1 MATTTIANL
10 PALAVMTDS
19 SAIPVDTGTD
29 TFKMSGANLKNYF
42 GSASLIS
49 NGTSYANIASTDG
62 NVVISADGSEWTFGT
77 DGNLTFPTGNL
88 VITPDDPAGNI
99 ASIVSTDHQLAILS
113 TGANGAVATVWVE
126 DYANVGTSNIAAV
139 YANPTPESKIVRIAV
154 GQNGSPGPNLWD
166 FGTDGSLT
174 FPTAN
179 IDLHNG
185 GVQSGEVLQFG
196 NPNLQSIITGP
207 TPAENV
213 SAQRLII
220 QGQRGNGTGEGGDV
234 YVWGGDADTNG
245 GDIKIY
251 AGDADNVST
260 GGGGY
265 INLAGGDGFDNGGHI
280 NIDGGQGETDGGA
293 VNIQGGYG
301 TTGQGGTVQITGGAA
316 PLQGSYGNVE
326 IGSGTYAWLFDNTGN
341 LTLPANTFAVNYAN
355 GTPVSIGGGSGV
367 SIVPNDVTYGTG
379 SLYGNTNPGFTV
391 VTGDDD
397 DEAYSIPV
405 DFPIE
410 FLGNS
415 YSDGNVFLVSNSYLT
430 FGPTEYTD
438 YDPVGP
444 VVIPVPAI
452 FVGTMD
458 LSNQKYYYGY
468 ADGTDVFVIGYE
480 GSIATSG
487 QEDYPAIKWELQVSA
502 ATPDQI
508 IIVVDGPAG
517 NGGALNFPAGVWG
530 ISDGAE
536 WIDQFQPLP
545 WYSNNNDD
553 TYNAITIAPVVPVA
567 VSTIAFTGPG
577 VTYSENGGTTF
588 INIDPFDQAISV
600 AYNQSGNGA
609 IISAVYDEL
618 TLTTAGD
625 GDDLNLIPLGDVNIV
640 GGSKSDNQPGSGYQV
655 KIYGGDA
662 HDVPNSPGQNYNG
675 GNILI
680 EGGIAVNAGTPGRV
694 NIISNGNTWTFAP
707 TGGLTFPDSTVQS
720 TAYPGGGYALPV
732 CVINSSTTGSGSGE
746 VSVNFTVTNPSGV
759 AITAIG
765 IFLPSVNTSSAVQ
778 LAASAAA
785 GTQSKTLTSL
795 TGYTRYWAQVYAET
809 DNGTAYSAPN
819 YLSVTSICLLAGTM
833 IALADGTYKTI
844 EDITYTD
851 RMLSWDFDLGCY
863 AETKAV
869 WIKQTETGSQY
880 NLLTFSDGTTL
891 RTFDQHRIFNKQAGS
906 FTYPMTDA
914 TPIGT
919 ITVNE
924 HGQEITLISKE
935 IVVDTIE
942 YYNVITDYHM
952 NLFSDSILTSCRF
965 NNIYPITD
973 MKFVKDTRT
982 LRTRDEFENIPD
994 RFFYGLR
1001 LAEQTFDLAM
1011 IEWYVNRLLSVE
1023 QSVELVAV

>member
-1 MATTTIANL
+1 MALPSVPYPYVSWNSYIELNAPALAAEQGLTLQEAKASLKLLYVSRPVRQAIDTPSYRIYNVFSTWSDRTVSPVSGRPWLQTGPTDGLSIVTESGDLLVTESGDNLITQEFNNKMATTTIANL

-77 DGNLTFPTGNL
+77 DG
-88 VITPDDPAGNI
+88 
-99 ASIVSTDHQLAILS
+99 S
-113 TGANGAVATVWVE
+113 
-126 DYANVGTSNIAAV
+126 
-139 YANPTPESKIVRIAV
+139 
-154 GQNGSPGPNLWD
+154 
-166 FGTDGSLT
+166 
-174 FPTAN
+174 
-179 IDLHNG
+179 
-185 GVQSGEVLQFG
+185 
-196 NPNLQSIITGP
+196 
-207 TPAENV
+207 
-213 SAQRLII
+213 
-220 QGQRGNGTGEGGDV
+220 
-234 YVWGGDADTNG
+234 
-245 GDIKIY
+245 
-251 AGDADNVST
+251 
-260 GGGGY
+260 
-265 INLAGGDGFDNGGHI
+265 
-280 NIDGGQGETDGGA
+280 
-293 VNIQGGYG
+293 
-301 TTGQGGTVQITGGAA
+301 
-316 PLQGSYGNVE
+316 
-326 IGSGTYAWLFDNTGN
+326 
-341 LTLPANTFAVNYAN
+341 
-355 GTPVSIGGGSGV
+355 
-367 SIVPNDVTYGTG
+367 
-379 SLYGNTNPGFTV
+379 
-391 VTGDDD
+391 
-397 DEAYSIPV
+397 
-405 DFPIE
+405 
-410 FLGNS
+410 
-415 YSDGNVFLVSNSYLT
+415 
-430 FGPTEYTD
+430 
-438 YDPVGP
+438 
-444 VVIPVPAI
+444 
-452 FVGTMD
+452 
-458 LSNQKYYYGY
+458 
-468 ADGTDVFVIGYE
+468 
-480 GSIATSG
+480 
-487 QEDYPAIKWELQVSA
+487 
-502 ATPDQI
+502 
-508 IIVVDGPAG
+508 
-517 NGGALNFPAGVWG
+517 
-530 ISDGAE
+530 
-536 WIDQFQPLP
+536 
-545 WYSNNNDD
+545 
-553 TYNAITIAPVVPVA
+553 
-567 VSTIAFTGPG
+567 
-577 VTYSENGGTTF
+577 
-588 INIDPFDQAISV
+588 
-600 AYNQSGNGA
+600 
-609 IISAVYDEL
+609 
-618 TLTTAGD
+618 
-625 GDDLNLIPLGDVNIV
+625 
-640 GGSKSDNQPGSGYQV
+640 
-655 KIYGGDA
+655 
-662 HDVPNSPGQNYNG
+662 
-675 GNILI
+675 
-680 EGGIAVNAGTPGRV
+680 
-694 NIISNGNTWTFAP
+694 
-707 TGGLTFPDSTVQS
+707 LTFPDSTVQS